1 MVSDWAAQHTGVV
14 SATAG
19 LNMTMPGDTS
29 FNSAES
35 YWGTNLTLA
44 VINGTVPEW
53 CIDDMAL
60 RIMAAYFKV
69 GLTLN
74 QPPIN
79 FGSWTLDTYGPLH
92 ALVGEN
98 VQ

>member
-1 MVSDWAAQHTGVV
+1 
-14 SATAG
+14 
-19 LNMTMPGDTS
+19 MPGDTA

-53 CIDDMAL
+53 RIDDMAL

-79 FGSWTLDTYGPLH
+79 FGSCTLDTYGPLH